1 MGGMSTF
8 PLTDKINMPVILDA
22 CHNDDFYQ
30 RGCLGL
36 IVTITELKNEP
47 YLWRIDEVDKR
58 AILVV

>member
-1 MGGMSTF
+1 MNGRNVF
-8 PLTDKINMPVILDA
+8 PLTDKINMPVILNA

-47 YLWRIDEVDKR
+47 YPWRIEEVGKR
-58 AILVV
+58 AIFVV